1 MDFPIENGDFP
12 IAMLNYQRV
21 SSGCMGILSD
31 KPIFLGQ
38 FPWSNAGDLRFIF
51 QFHLGHGQKLDHSH
65 WICGVG
71 PLSAHICS
79 CSLKNDDPE
88 KDSKTM

>member
-1 MDFPIENGDFP
+1 MDAWVF
-12 IAMLNYQRV
+12 YQTN
-21 SSGCMGILSD
+21 
-31 KPIFLGQ
+31 PYFLGN

-71 PLSAHICS
+71 PLSAHIYS